1 MVLAMIVFLGVL
13 RWQRTHREDLIL
25 TCLDVGH
32 GQAILA
38 QLPGGANVLFDAG
51 SLHKNDVGRRVVAAF
66 LDYSGIDKIDCIVI
80 SHNDVDH
87 INGIP
92 EIVEHCEVNSIY
104 ANDAFFSKIDKW
116 GTAKFLEESI
126 SKKGL
131 KIRTISKNL
140 TLSKRADVKILW
152 PNEHIG
158 ADSELSDNDKS
169 LVCLIEFAGAEILL
183 CSDIERFGQ
192 RELLRLFP
200 NLKPEVIVVPHH
212 SSVKTLEST
221 FLKNLEADILVR
233 SCGRRQYERQEVLG
247 QKSNAKSFFTARD
260 GTITVSVDKD
270 GSIEC
275 ARHKST
281 KAQGCLR

>member
-1 MVLAMIVFLGVL
+1 M
-13 RWQRTHREDLIL
+13 
-25 TCLDVGH
+25 
-32 GQAILA
+32 
-38 QLPGGANVLFDAG
+38 
-51 SLHKNDVGRRVVAAF
+51 GRRVVTPF

-92 EIVEHCEVNSIY
+92 EIVEHCKVDGVY
-104 ANDAFFSKIDKW
+104 ANDAFFGKIDKW
-116 GTAKFLEESI
+116 GTAKFLEESM

-131 KIRTISKNL
+131 KIRTISENL
-140 TLSKRADVKILW
+140 TLSKTADLKILW
-152 PNEHIG
+152 PNEQIC

-183 CSDIERFGQ
+183 CSDIEKFAQ

-200 NLKPEVIVVPHH
+200 NLKPEVVVVPHH

-221 FLKNLEADILVR
+221 FLENLEADILVR
-233 SCGRRQYERQEVLG
+233 SCGRRQYERQQAVG
-247 QKSNAKSFFTARD
+247 QGSNTKSFFTVRD
-260 GTITVSVDKD
+260 GALAISLGKD

-275 ARHKST
+275 ARHNST
-281 KAQGCLR
+281 KAQECLR